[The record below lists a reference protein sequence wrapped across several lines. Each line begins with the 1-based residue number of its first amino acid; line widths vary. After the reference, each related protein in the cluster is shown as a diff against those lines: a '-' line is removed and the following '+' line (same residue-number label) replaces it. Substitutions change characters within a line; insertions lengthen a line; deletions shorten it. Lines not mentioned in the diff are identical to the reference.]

1 MLAYLLVVGWNLG
14 WFVAWRSYLL
24 EAFHAEPG
32 PGLTVFTDSQGDL
45 RILLVGTGLGLFL
58 GGLGVFFLR
67 HGSVFGAA
75 GDRDSRRWSV
85 VWRVMGTLSLALGVA
100 AVILFPSAR
109 SLVIDGPGEV
119 VAMEQQWLYAATTEA
134 LPFDDLAQVNLRVYR
149 TITGGVA
156 KACQVGTG
164 LSLVRHSGGW
174 MEVPRGFGHEAV
186 ARTIAQVSSVRLWET
201 GKREC

>member
-24 EAFHAEPG
+24 EGFYAEAG
-32 PGLTVFTDSQGDL
+32 PGVTVFTDSRGDL

-75 GDRDSRRWSV
+75 GDRDSLRWSL
-85 VWRVMGTLSLALGVA
+85 VWRISGALSLALGVA
-100 AVILFPSAR
+100 AVILFPSAT
-109 SLVIDGPGEV
+109 SLVIDEQRRL

-134 LPFDDLAQVNLRVYR
+134 LPFDDVGQVNLRVFR
-149 TITGGVA
+149 TLTGSVA

-186 ARTIAQVSSVRLWET
+186 ARSVAQATGVRLWET

>member
-1 MLAYLLVVGWNLG
+1 MLAYLLVVGWSLG

-24 EAFHAEPG
+24 EAFYTEAG
-32 PGLTVFTDSQGDL
+32 PGVTVFTDSQGDL
-45 RILLVGTGLGLFL
+45 RILWVATGIGLFL
-58 GGLGVFFLR
+58 GSLGVFFLR
-67 HGSVFGAA
+67 NGAVFRAA

-85 VWRVMGTLSLALGVA
+85 AWRISGALSLVLGA
-100 AVILFPSAR
+100 AAIILFPSAT
-109 SLVIDGPGEV
+109 SLVVDEQRGL

-134 LPFDDLAQVNLRVYR
+134 LPFDDLAQVNLRVFR
-149 TITGGVA
+149 TLSGSVA

-164 LSLVRHSGGW
+164 LSLVRQSGGW

-186 ARTIAQVSSVRLWET
+186 ATSVAQATGVRLWET